1 MSEFRKWFRKWD
13 DPTGH
18 HHAGGPHLPKFN
30 FFGLGS
36 LFRSKSPI
44 GRILRRL
51 RMGFPFYDYE
61 DKEDE
66 YILKIEVPGIEKDKI
81 SAKAS
86 VDTLTVEIDGEPHFY
101 PLPPNVVAEKVYATL
116 KLGILTIHLPK
127 KEPDRAVD
135 IE

>member
-1 MSEFRKWFRKWD
+1 MSEFRKWFKKWD
-13 DPTGH
+13 DSMGSH
-18 HHAGGPHLPKFN
+18 HPGAHHSPKFN
-30 FFGLGS
+30 LFGS
-36 LFRSKSPI
+36 LFGFKSPI

-51 RMGFPFYDYE
+51 RMGFYNYE

-66 YILKIEVPGIEKDKI
+66 YVLQIEVPGIEKDKI

-86 VDTLTVEIDGEPHFY
+86 ADTLTVEIDGEPHFY

-127 KEPDRAVD
+127 KEPDRTVD

>member
-1 MSEFRKWFRKWD
+1 MSEFKKWHRRWEDSSK
-13 DPTGH
+13 H
-18 HHAGGPHLPKFN
+18 HHPRGPNPAKFN
-30 FFGLGS
+30 IFGLGS
-36 LFRSKSPI
+36 LFRSNSII
-44 GRILRRL
+44 GRILRNL

-66 YILKIEVPGIEKDKI
+66 YILTIEIPGIEKDKI
-81 SAKAS
+81 NAKAS

-101 PLPPNVVAEKVYATL
+101 PLPPNVIHEKIYSTL

-127 KEPDRAVD
+127 KEPDRTVD